1 MTKSSPPPTKT
12 PSMAKASVAL
22 GKGLTPQPKK
32 SPPRKKPATSG
43 AKSSGTSSPKK
54 AVTTTTSTPGNVDAG
69 ASSGEPIGM
78 SGHVRKPQEVPD
90 ANVAREIPDAYDYGN
105 GRYQAQPGNVL
116 TPEELWEQ
124 KYGFAPPPGANLKL
138 PPIGGA
144 VNLNLENATMDGQ
157 TQPREPL
164 RQRKPLSGPVFL
176 LILIFLAI
184 VGYFAFKTYNG
195 IQHQRDL
202 ERQISSANP
211 LTMSGALQIADA
223 SCQLNGRMCDDKN
236 YLQDRLAKGDFVEF
250 R

>member
-90 ANVAREIPDAYDYGN
+90 DYDYGN

-124 KYGFAPPPGANLKL
+124 KYGFAPPPGANLSI
-138 PPIGGA
+138 PPIGGK

-157 TQPREPL
+157 GNPQET
-164 RQRKPLSGPVFL
+164 RKPLSGPAL
-176 LILIFLAI
+176 LMILIFLAI